1 MAKSCGGLATKAD
14 DLDGEAY
21 YPASRS
27 LGNDL
32 HEIPIGIAQQGVA
45 VVVTAV
51 VRRLDCGNPGSDQLP
66 VGSVDVVGPHNQG
79 HRRASRCRLDP
90 VDLPGSLSGTET
102 DGEPVQAH
110 LDVQGYPFTRSPKGF
125 GETEEIAVEGN
136 PGLDAARL
144 DIDQWLT
151 QHRPQAI

>member
-45 VVVTAV
+45 VVVAGV
-51 VRRLDCGNPGSDQLP
+51 VRWLE
-66 VGSVDVVGPHNQG
+66 
-79 HRRASRCRLDP
+79 HRYLRSREFSACQDA
-90 VDLPGSLSGTET
+90 LS
-102 DGEPVQAH
+102 A
-110 LDVQGYPFTRSPKGF
+110 
-125 GETEEIAVEGN
+125 
-136 PGLDAARL
+136 
-144 DIDQWLT
+144 
-151 QHRPQAI
+151 